1 MSKGTIL
8 CKFWTSSIRYI
19 FGWWEKVSFLLNF
32 GFLSIK
38 VWKWCTIQRQVRF
51 LKGCICTNNFASFF
65 SYFIS
70 TNHNL
75 KYCNRLFYW
84 IFNPNQEVVDLKETV
99 QVCSTYFLSRAT
111 DIGTAEDRSSS
122 AIFFHTSNMNEDRA
136 TDLLIGADGK
146 EYQKVIKRKIWANT

>member
-38 VWKWCTIQRQVRF
+38 AWKWCTIQRQVRF
-51 LKGCICTNNFASFF
+51 LKGCICTNNFASIF

-84 IFNPNQEVVDLKETV
+84 IFNPNQEVVDSLHIWMVGKSFIFTKFWVPIYQGLKMVHYSEG
-99 QVCSTYFLSRAT
+99 R
-111 DIGTAEDRSSS
+111 
-122 AIFFHTSNMNEDRA
+122 
-136 TDLLIGADGK
+136 
-146 EYQKVIKRKIWANT
+146 